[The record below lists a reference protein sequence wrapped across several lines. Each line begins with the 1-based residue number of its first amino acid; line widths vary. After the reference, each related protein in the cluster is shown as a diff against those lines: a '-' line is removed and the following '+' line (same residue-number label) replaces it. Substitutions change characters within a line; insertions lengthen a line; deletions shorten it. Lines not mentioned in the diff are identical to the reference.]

1 MAEVLTQR
9 EFWTHRRHVERSAP
23 HVRSES
29 LVRHPERS
37 EGSALSASFN
47 REVAPCYELVGPPG
61 APVIVALGGISAT
74 RHVTSNEIDD
84 SPGWWEEIVG
94 PGRAIDTDRFR
105 VLGVDFVDGGR
116 ARDGRPARKVTT
128 RDQADAVARALD
140 IVGVEQARAIV
151 GASYGGMVAL
161 AFAEAYPH
169 RVERLVAI
177 SAPHETHPMTTA
189 LRAVQRQIVE
199 LGLSSGQTREA
210 MSIARGL
217 AMTTYRSREEFA
229 ERFDSAP
236 VQQGPSSATFP
247 VEGYLRAHGERF
259 AARWTAE
266 RFLALSLSGD
276 LHRVNPRA
284 IRTPATIVA
293 AEGDAIVPR
302 AQLATLVSLL
312 AGPAQLID
320 LPSTRG
326 HDAFLT
332 EPLALG
338 RIIDRALSTIILS

>member
-1 MAEVLTQR
+1 MAEVLTR
-9 EFWTHRRHVERSAP
+9 GKSRFRTP
-23 HVRSES
+23 
-29 LVRHPERS
+29 HPES
-37 EGSALSASFN
+37 SAGSAIAQ
-47 REVAPCYELVGPPG
+47 RYELVGPPG

-74 RHVTSNEIDD
+74 CHVTSNEIDG
-84 SPGWWEEIVG
+84 SPGWWDDIAG
-94 PGRAIDTDRFR
+94 PNRAIDTNRFR
-105 VLGVDFVDGGR
+105 VLGVDFIDGGR
-116 ARDGRPARKVTT
+116 TRDGRPARTVTT
-128 RDQADAVARALD
+128 RDQADAVVRALD
-140 IVGVEQARAIV
+140 AIGVEQVHAIV

-161 AFAEAYPH
+161 AFAEAYPD

-189 LRAVQRQIVE
+189 LRAVQRRIVE
-199 LGLSSGQTREA
+199 LGLSTGETREA
-210 MSIARGL
+210 MVIARGL

-236 VQQGPSSATFP
+236 VEQGPGTATFP
-247 VEGYLRAHGERF
+247 VERYLRAHGERF

-284 IRTPATIVA
+284 IRTPSTIVA

-302 AQLATLVSLL
+302 EQLETLVSRL

-332 EPLALG
+332 EPIALG
-338 RIIDRALSTIILS
+338 RILDRALATIILS

>member
-1 MAEVLTQR
+1 MAEVQTQR
-9 EFWTHRRHVERSAP
+9 ESWFRA
-23 HVRSES
+23 
-29 LVRHPERS
+29 RHPERS
-37 EGSALSASFN
+37 APPLQSVSDAREGSAI
-47 REVAPCYELVGPPG
+47 APRHELVGPPG
-61 APVIVALGGISAT
+61 APVVVALGGISAS

-84 SPGWWEEIVG
+84 SPGWWEDIAG
-94 PGRAIDTDRFR
+94 PGRAINTHRVR

-116 ARDGRPARKVTT
+116 ARDGRPARTVTT
-128 RDQADAVARALD
+128 TDQAGAVARALD
-140 IVGVEQARAIV
+140 AVGVEQVHAIV

-161 AFAEAYPH
+161 AFAESYPD
-169 RVERLVAI
+169 RLEWLVAI
-177 SAPHETHPMTTA
+177 SAPHEPHPMTTA

-199 LGLSSGQTREA
+199 LGLSTGETREA
-210 MSIARGL
+210 MAIARGL

-229 ERFDSAP
+229 ERFGTAP
-236 VQQGPSSATFP
+236 VEQGPATATFP

-259 AARWTAE
+259 AERWTAE

-284 IRTPATIVA
+284 IRTPSTIVA

-302 AQLATLVSLL
+302 EQLVTLVSHL

-332 EPLALG
+332 EPATLG
-338 RIIDRALSTIILS
+338 RILDRALSTIILS